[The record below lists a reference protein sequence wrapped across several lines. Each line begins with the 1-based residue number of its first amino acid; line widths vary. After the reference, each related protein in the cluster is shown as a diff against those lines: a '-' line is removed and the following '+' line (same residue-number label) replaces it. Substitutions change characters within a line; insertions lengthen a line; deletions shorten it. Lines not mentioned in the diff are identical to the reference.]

1 MPFNPS
7 STDMARAAKAMAQAA
22 ADACEYIGPSNAASA
37 DRLWQAISGMT
48 VRELAVLHHFITVPK
63 REG

>member
-1 MPFNPS
+1 MAFNPS
-7 STDMARAAKAMAQAA
+7 SADMARAAKAMAQAA
-22 ADACEYIGPSNAASA
+22 ADACEYIGPSTLSA
-37 DRLWQAISGMT
+37 DNLWKAVSGMT